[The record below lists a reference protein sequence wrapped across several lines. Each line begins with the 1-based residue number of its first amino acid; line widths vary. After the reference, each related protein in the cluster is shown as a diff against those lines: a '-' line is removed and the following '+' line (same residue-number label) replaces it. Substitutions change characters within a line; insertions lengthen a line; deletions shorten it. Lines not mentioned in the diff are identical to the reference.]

1 MLRRGEGWVCLCV
14 IVGVQTNAPTKRRAV
29 RLHCSLGVREISL
42 SCQSGVCTARRA
54 ETTPAVFTRTQDE
67 TYSGFS
73 VLSQNG
79 GPRRSKTLTGS
90 ICLRA
95 RSGTFPNGRLRLGLR
110 LWIVLT
116 SKSARRLES
125 LESAI
130 ISVLAIECCPSSL
143 IQPPCE
149 FWHLPMKRG
158 TLYKRT
164 VSSVSAVFSSQALSR
179 PLRANCYPTRRPT
192 GR

>member
-1 MLRRGEGWVCLCV
+1 MSELGQHSIAKTEMIADSRLSSRLADLLVSTIQRRNP
-14 IVGVQTNAPTKRRAV
+14 I
-29 RLHCSLGVREISL
+29 
-42 SCQSGVCTARRA
+42 
-54 ETTPAVFTRTQDE
+54 
-67 TYSGFS
+67 
-73 VLSQNG
+73 
-79 GPRRSKTLTGS
+79 RSRPFGKVP
-90 ICLRA
+90 LRA
-95 RSGTFPNGRLRLGLR
+95 RKQIEPVRVLDRRGTFPNGRLRMGLR

-164 VSSVSAVFSSQALSR
+164 VSSVRAVFSSQALSR
-179 PLRANCYPTRRPT
+179 PLRAN
-192 GR
+192 